1 MVMVVRL
8 APELNIVDDD
18 ISLDVHILD
27 HVLVEPVVK
36 VAEMF
41 VVHCDLE
48 TIMCTFHMHFEAMS
62 FMKRIPV
69 RSLLRPPLPSLHVV
83 PDDVVVLKP
92 GVEV

>member
-1 MVMVVRL
+1 MKPKGTNRL

-41 VVHCDLE
+41 VVHCDLKNDK
-48 TIMCTFHMHFEAMS
+48 IKS
-62 FMKRIPV
+62 RV
-69 RSLLRPPLPSLHVV
+69 
-83 PDDVVVLKP
+83 
-92 GVEV
+92 